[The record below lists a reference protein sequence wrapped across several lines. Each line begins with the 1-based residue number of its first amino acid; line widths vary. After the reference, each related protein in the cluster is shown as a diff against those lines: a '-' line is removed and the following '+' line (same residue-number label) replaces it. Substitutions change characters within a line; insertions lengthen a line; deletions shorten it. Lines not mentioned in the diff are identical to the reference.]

1 MTNEL
6 QEGGNRVRRL
16 IGVYNA
22 EGSLRGEL
30 AYVIGSRFG
39 QAHCALCDITHG
51 ALRQRASWKEC
62 RASLPVPFDTYHLD
76 DQPEEVRDAI
86 AGQAPAVVA
95 ETDLG
100 LRVLLGPDQLERCES
115 SPAALRAALEQAI
128 ADHGLRW
135 PGGS

>member
-30 AYVIGSRFG
+30 AYVVGSRFG
-39 QAHCALCDITHG
+39 RAHCALCDITHG
-51 ALRQRASWKEC
+51 ALRQRASWKDC
-62 RASLPVPFDTYHLD
+62 RTSLPVPFDTYHLD
-76 DQPEEVRDAI
+76 DQPEPVRVAI
-86 AGQAPAVVA
+86 AGHAPAVVA
-95 ETDLG
+95 ETELG
-100 LRVLLGPDQLERCES
+100 LTVLLGPDQLERCES

-128 ADHGLRW
+128 AEKGLRW
-135 PGGS
+135 P

>member
-1 MTNEL
+1 MIGEPP
-6 QEGGNRVRRL
+6 EGGERVRRL

-30 AYVIGSRFG
+30 AYVVGSRFG
-39 QAHCALCDITHG
+39 RAHCALCDITHG

-62 RASLPVPFDTYHLD
+62 RASLPVPFVTYHLD

-95 ETDLG
+95 ETNLS
-100 LRVLLGPDQLERCES
+100 LTVLLGPDQLERCES
-115 SPAALRAALEQAI
+115 SPAALRAELEQAI
-128 ADHGLRW
+128 AEKGLRW
-135 PGGS
+135 P